1 MHTSW
6 QSATCPVKLPHP
18 DGVGKPL
25 VFTSSWPTM
34 SAHHVLNTTHVVG
47 RIMSPKDVYI
57 LIHRTRVFVKV
68 YDKGELRLQ
77 MELRLLIS

>member
-1 MHTSW
+1 
-6 QSATCPVKLPHP
+6 
-18 DGVGKPL
+18 
-25 VFTSSWPTM
+25 M